1 MKFLIE
7 IKYYHPDLKIG
18 LENIKEAWLL
28 LDIKDPIELKTV
40 IHQGNL
46 YYRLPNSGRRIS
58 YRTLKKGLI
67 KKNISIVLPGLLLP
81 F

>member
-1 MKFLIE
+1 MKLSIE
-7 IKYYHPDLKIG
+7 IKYLHPQLKIG

-28 LDIKDPIELKTV
+28 SDIKNPVELKKV

-46 YYRLPNSGRRIS
+46 YYPLPNSGKSIS
-58 YRTLKKGLI
+58 YRTLKKGII
-67 KKNISIVLPGLLLP
+67 KKRIIIPLVSNLLP

>member
-1 MKFLIE
+1 MKFSIE
-7 IKYYHPDLKIG
+7 IKYYHPSLKIG

-58 YRTLKKGLI
+58 YRTLKRGLI
-67 KKNISIVLPGLLLP
+67 KKNISIMLPKFLLP